1 MRRTIDRFGKPFVND
16 TKVKDGNA
24 RSEVARN
31 ITDFGDPSVVAEM
44 PPVMAA
50 SIVET
55 EINNENADAVISELV
70 LKTRGVVAS
79 TKDDKEAVGQSRDDD
94 KITKKIVKNIYTK
107 DVKIDKNE
115 SLGKS
120 MTLRE
125 DLDGEEDDIE
135 MDDEEVMDDTED
147 SGKTSKDPLKRWE
160 MKFDGVLRDINADS
174 PCTVFNAVQNR
185 LDSAETITSAAKS
198 IFYHNESD
206 CLHAETLK
214 IKKLKTFNTPKGFRV
229 KVLVS
234 KSNYAGKRKV
244 DDENSSSDGVVAS
257 LKEVKV
263 VNQPRYCS
271 QLISYNANTM
281 SIVLPT
287 TNGELIEKIA
297 ELFKLPLTEDTQR
310 AAAYGVPR
318 CLKITIPYD
327 IMDVHFVDY
336 LKSIG
341 RAFEDTQS
349 W

>member
-1 MRRTIDRFGKPFVND
+1 MKRTIDRFGKPFVND
-16 TKVKDGNA
+16 TKIKDDNA

-55 EINNENADAVISELV
+55 EINNENADAVISDLV
-70 LKTRGVVAS
+70 LKTKRIVAS

-107 DVKIDKNE
+107 DMNINMDESFCKNM
-115 SLGKS
+115 SLCEDADEDEIEVDDGAEEVAEKGGKS
-120 MTLRE
+120 
-125 DLDGEEDDIE
+125 
-135 MDDEEVMDDTED
+135 
-147 SGKTSKDPLKRWE
+147 SNDPMKRWR
-160 MKFDGVLRDINADS
+160 MKFDGVLRDINVDN
-174 PCTVFNAVQNR
+174 PCTVFNVVQNR
-185 LDSAETITSAAKS
+185 LDSAETITPAAKS
-198 IFYHNESD
+198 IFYHSESD
-206 CLHAETLK
+206 CLQAETLK

-234 KSNYAGKRKV
+234 KNNYIGSRELN
-244 DDENSSSDGVVAS
+244 DENSTSNGVVAS
-257 LKEVKV
+257 LSEVKTV
-263 VNQPRYCS
+263 QQPRYSS
-271 QLISYNANTM
+271 QLVSYDVNTI

-287 TNGELIEKIA
+287 TDGRLAEKVA
-297 ELFKLPLTEDTQR
+297 ELFKLPITEDTQR
-310 AAAYGVPR
+310 AKAYGVPR

-336 LKSIG
+336 LKSVG
-341 RAFEDTQS
+341 RTFEDTQS

>member
-1 MRRTIDRFGKPFVND
+1 MKRTIDRFGKPFVND
-16 TKVKDGNA
+16 TKIKDGNA

-70 LKTRGVVAS
+70 LKTKGIVAS

-107 DVKIDKNE
+107 DVNISMDESFCKNV
-115 SLGKS
+115 SLCEDVEDENEEEIEVDDETEEAAEKGGKS
-120 MTLRE
+120 
-125 DLDGEEDDIE
+125 
-135 MDDEEVMDDTED
+135 
-147 SGKTSKDPLKRWE
+147 SNDPMKRWR
-160 MKFDGVLRDINADS
+160 MSFDGVLHDINVDN
-174 PCTVFNAVQNR
+174 PCTVFNVVQNR
-185 LDSAETITSAAKS
+185 LDSAETITPTAKS
-198 IFYHNESD
+198 IFYHTASD
-206 CLHAETLK
+206 CLQAETLK

-229 KVLVS
+229 QVLVS
-234 KSNYAGKRKV
+234 KDNYIGSRKL
-244 DDENSSSDGVVAS
+244 DDENSTPNGVVAS
-257 LKEVKV
+257 LKEVKTV
-263 VNQPRYCS
+263 QQPRYSS
-271 QLISYNANTM
+271 QLVSYDINTI

-287 TNGELIEKIA
+287 TDGRLAEKVA
-297 ELFKLPLTEDTQR
+297 ELFKLPITEDTQR
-310 AAAYGVPR
+310 ATAYGVPR

-336 LKSIG
+336 LKSVG
-341 RAFEDTQS
+341 RTFEDTQS

>member
-1 MRRTIDRFGKPFVND
+1 MKRTIDRFGKPFIND

-55 EINNENADAVISELV
+55 EINNENADAVISDLV
-70 LKTRGVVAS
+70 LKTKRIVAS

-107 DVKIDKNE
+107 DININMDESFCKNM
-115 SLGKS
+115 SLCEDADEDEIEVDDGAEEVAEKGGKS
-120 MTLRE
+120 
-125 DLDGEEDDIE
+125 
-135 MDDEEVMDDTED
+135 
-147 SGKTSKDPLKRWE
+147 SNDPMQRWK
-160 MKFDGVLRDINADS
+160 MAFDGVLRDMSNIDH
-174 PCTVFNAVQNR
+174 PCTVFNVVLNR
-185 LDSAETITSAAKS
+185 LNSEETITPAAKS
-198 IFYHNESD
+198 IFYHSESD
-206 CLHAETLK
+206 CLKAETLK

-234 KSNYAGKRKV
+234 KNNYIGSRELDDKNSTSN
-244 DDENSSSDGVVAS
+244 GVVAS
-257 LKEVKV
+257 LSEVKTV
-263 VNQPRYCS
+263 QQPRYSS
-271 QLISYNANTM
+271 QLVSYDVNTI

-287 TNGELIEKIA
+287 TDGRLAEKVA
-297 ELFKLPLTEDTQR
+297 ELFKLPITEDTQR
-310 AAAYGVPR
+310 AKAYGVPR

-336 LKSIG
+336 LKSVG
-341 RAFEDTQS
+341 RTFEDTQS

>member
-1 MRRTIDRFGKPFVND
+1 MKRTIDRFGKPFIND
-16 TKVKDGNA
+16 TKIKDGNA

-55 EINNENADAVISELV
+55 EINNENADAVISDLV
-70 LKTRGVVAS
+70 LKTKRIVAS

-107 DVKIDKNE
+107 DININMDESFCKNM
-115 SLGKS
+115 SLCEDADEDEIEVDDGAEEVAEKGGKS
-120 MTLRE
+120 
-125 DLDGEEDDIE
+125 
-135 MDDEEVMDDTED
+135 
-147 SGKTSKDPLKRWE
+147 SNDPMKRWG
-160 MKFDGVLRDINADS
+160 MKFDSVLRDINVDN
-174 PCTVFNAVQNR
+174 PCTVFNVVQNR
-185 LDSAETITSAAKS
+185 LDSAETITPAAKS
-198 IFYHNESD
+198 IFYHSESD
-206 CLHAETLK
+206 CLQAETLK

-234 KSNYAGKRKV
+234 KNNYIGSRELN
-244 DDENSSSDGVVAS
+244 DENSTSNGVVAS
-257 LKEVKV
+257 LSEVKTV
-263 VNQPRYCS
+263 QQPRYSS
-271 QLISYNANTM
+271 QLISYDVNTI

-287 TNGELIEKIA
+287 TDGRLAEKVA
-297 ELFKLPLTEDTQR
+297 ELFKLPITEDTQR
-310 AAAYGVPR
+310 AKAYGVPR

-336 LKSIG
+336 LKSVG
-341 RAFEDTQS
+341 RTFEDTQS